1 MGLRPSSTNGHW
13 TLSLWESPRS
23 WHSSREPVH
32 LQLESCK
39 GVQTKERGVRR
50 ECNDKP
56 WALRINRE
64 VNAKARTNAERA
76 RNGPK
81 VPRKLEHKYSGRK
94 VKASLI
100 LKVFLGDGTIR

>member
-1 MGLRPSSTNGHW
+1 MQGGANKG
-13 TLSLWESPRS
+13 ERS
-23 WHSSREPVH
+23 QE
-32 LQLESCK
+32 K
-39 GVQTKERGVRR
+39 